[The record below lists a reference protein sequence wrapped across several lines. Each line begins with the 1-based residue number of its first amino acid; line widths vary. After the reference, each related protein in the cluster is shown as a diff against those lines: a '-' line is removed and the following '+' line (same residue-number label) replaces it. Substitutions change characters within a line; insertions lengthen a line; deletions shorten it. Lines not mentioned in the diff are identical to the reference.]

1 MPPKI
6 SILSMFS
13 KDLLNSSIFER
24 FDILKI
30 VKTNI
35 NKNRDGMRVIVEI
48 LFDKNVPLFFP
59 KPEAAD
65 LSIWLSRFILK

>member
-1 MPPKI
+1 
-6 SILSMFS
+6 MFS

-35 NKNRDGMRVIVEI
+35 NKNRGGMRVIVEI
-48 LFDKNVPLFFP
+48 LLKIKN
-59 KPEAAD
+59 K
-65 LSIWLSRFILK
+65 